1 MNCQDIQKFAF
12 TYLDAEFDG
21 RERGEFEEH
30 LQHCTCC
37 RQLVARD
44 AMMRD
49 LVARHLQQASSRGNP
64 QASMRCSSAELRGR
78 VCASLDQI
86 ERRRVQRTVGAT
98 LFLAAAVTVVV
109 VGQAL
114 PGDHRGERQADLAGL
129 MPALPATVPTQAP
142 QPVAQTAGLQA
153 AVVPQRLPGAAAQVQ
168 QAPRIPTQL
177 AGQALGRQANI
188 QRVSARLDSDPA
200 GDAGEV
206 LRGRLGA
213 GAMVERSPFGA
224 VRSEDSLRQM
234 LQVHQADP
242 PPEVTGTPAKIQ
254 RYLQTRLPGVG
265 PLPLA
270 EGAGVDLRGARI
282 AVLGGQVVVI
292 YSYSAYGNPLTVIS
306 RALARGDDPDVEAL
320 GPDGHAT
327 SGVMLDRRAG
337 LHLLHVVEQNRMLT
351 LVGELGAPAMMHLLP
366 SGSLLDSAAG
376 SQDR

>member
-30 LQHCTCC
+30 LQHCNCC
-37 RQLVARD
+37 RQSVGRD

-49 LVARHLQQASSRGNP
+49 LVAHHLQQAP
-64 QASMRCSSAELRGR
+64 KHLQAQSAVRSSSAELRGR

-114 PGDHRGERQADLAGL
+114 PGDHRGERQTDAAQQE
-129 MPALPATVPTQAP
+129 PAI
-142 QPVAQTAGLQA
+142 
-153 AVVPQRLPGAAAQVQ
+153 VPQRLPQVAQAAMM
-168 QAPRIPTQL
+168 PTQL
-177 AGQALGRQANI
+177 AARQPLVQAPI
-188 QRVSARLDSDPA
+188 QRVAAHLDNLAAA

-242 PPEVTGTPAKIQ
+242 PPEVAGAPAKIQ
-254 RYLQTRLPGVG
+254 RYLESRLPGVG

-282 AVLGGQVVVI
+282 AVLGGQLIVI
-292 YSYSAYGNPLTVIS
+292 YSYAAYGSPLTVIS
-306 RALARGDDPDVEAL
+306 RALARGDEPDVEAL
-320 GPDGHAT
+320 GPGGRAP
-327 SGVMLDRRAG
+327 SGVMLDHRAG
-337 LHLLHVVEQNRMLT
+337 LHLLHVVEQNRVLT
-351 LVGELGAPAMMHLLP
+351 MVGELGAPAMMQLLP
-366 SGSLLDSAAG
+366 SGALLDSAAQG
-376 SQDR
+376 ATTQNR

>member
-1 MNCQDIQKFAF
+1 
-12 TYLDAEFDG
+12 
-21 RERGEFEEH
+21 
-30 LQHCTCC
+30 
-37 RQLVARD
+37 
-44 AMMRD
+44 
-49 LVARHLQQASSRGNP
+49 
-64 QASMRCSSAELRGR
+64 
-78 VCASLDQI
+78 
-86 ERRRVQRTVGAT
+86 
-98 LFLAAAVTVVV
+98 
-109 VGQAL
+109 
-114 PGDHRGERQADLAGL
+114 
-129 MPALPATVPTQAP
+129 MPK
-142 QPVAQTAGLQA
+142 
-153 AVVPQRLPGAAAQVQ
+153 RLPGAAAQAQ
-168 QAPRIPTQL
+168 QTQRIPAQL
-177 AGQALGRQANI
+177 AAQSQGLPRQANI

-242 PPEVTGTPAKIQ
+242 PPEVTGTPAKIL
-254 RYLQTRLPGVG
+254 RYLQMRLPGVG

-366 SGSLLDSAAG
+366 AGTFLDGATG